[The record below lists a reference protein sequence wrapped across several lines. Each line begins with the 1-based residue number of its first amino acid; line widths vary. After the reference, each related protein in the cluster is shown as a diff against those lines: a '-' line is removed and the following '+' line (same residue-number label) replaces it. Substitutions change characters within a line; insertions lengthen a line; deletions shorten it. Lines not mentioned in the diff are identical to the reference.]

1 MTEVSTHKKMKKL
14 IKLLTSTILLNSL
27 LLLTVCGNCYATS
40 NGDLKVECLSPNE
53 DHWKGKEYNQHSI
66 SQKDSASNLMKYVQ
80 IKDGTKVL
88 DVGCGDGKITATI
101 AKSIPNGG
109 VIGVDISP
117 SMIEFAKTTFS
128 EEDYPNLKFGLKDA
142 QNLDFN
148 EEFDII
154 FSFTTLQWIQD
165 HNAFIKGAHQILRDS
180 GTLAITMPMGLPST
194 LEKAVTEIISMPQW
208 AGYFQEFSTGWNFV
222 DDIKYHEL
230 LNAHN
235 FNANRLAIVAQKDV
249 FPSREV
255 FEKFISQ
262 WFPYLRPLPENLKSV
277 FLTQVIDRFL
287 ELETPFPNEEV
298 HFKIQLL
305 EVVASKF

>member
-1 MTEVSTHKKMKKL
+1 MKKL
-14 IKLLTSTILLNSL
+14 IKLLTSTISLHSL

-40 NGDLKVECLSPNE
+40 NGDSTIECLSPNE
-53 DHWKGKEYNQHSI
+53 DHWRAKEYNQHSI
-66 SQKDSASNLMKYVQ
+66 SQKDSASNLMKFVQ

-88 DVGCGDGKITATI
+88 DVGCGDGKITAEI
-101 AKSIPNGG
+101 AKNIPNGAVVG
-109 VIGVDISP
+109 ADISA
-117 SMIEFAKTTFS
+117 SMIEFAKTAFS
-128 EEDYPNLKFGLKDA
+128 EESYPNLKFRLKDA

-165 HNAFIKGAHQILRDS
+165 HNAFLKGAYQSLKAL

-194 LEKAVTEIISMPQW
+194 LEQAVIEIVTMPQW
-208 AGYFQEFSTGWNFV
+208 EDYFQEFSTGWNFV
-222 DDIKYHEL
+222 DDAKYGDL
-230 LNAHN
+230 LNAYD
-235 FNANRLAIVAQKDV
+235 FSISRLAIVTQKDV

-262 WFPYLRPLPENLKSV
+262 WFPYLRPLPENLKSI

-287 ELETPFPNEEV
+287 ELESPFPNNEV
-298 HFKIQLL
+298 HFKIRLL
-305 EVVASKF
+305 EVVATKP